1 MNQAETPSPSKS
13 QSFDSGAFLKT
24 LPGKPGVYRMRDET
38 GEVIYVGKAINLKKR
53 LASYFR
59 KNLDSPKT
67 KVLVSHIR
75 EIEVTVTH
83 TETEALLLEN
93 NLIKSLR
100 PRYNVLYRDDK
111 SYPSIFL
118 SSEHD
123 FPALAVHRGA
133 QRRRGRYFGP
143 YPSAGAVR
151 ETLNLLQKL
160 FPVRQ
165 CEDSFYGNRSR
176 PCLQY
181 QIKRCTAPCVGLIS
195 KQAYAEDVE
204 HAVMFLQGKSN
215 KVIDALVSSMEQAVE
230 KLEFEQAARY
240 RDQIA
245 SLRRIQEKQYISQEG
260 GDFDVIA
267 ASAGG
272 GLGCI
277 QVFTIRGGRNLGN
290 RSFYPRQGGI
300 VPRQTGIA
308 AEKEDSRESAGI
320 LLNAF
325 LPQYYLAGEGGQG
338 SRDVPAEILLSH
350 APESLAL
357 MEQALETQEG
367 RKIRLATRL
376 RGQRARWLKMAQQNA
391 DQALS
396 LRLSSKANMLQRFEA
411 LQEALEL
418 VDMPTRLECFDISHT
433 MGEATVASCV
443 VFDLNGPLKSDYRR
457 FNIEDITGGDDY
469 AAMRQALSRRYTRL
483 KEGEAK
489 LPDILF
495 IDGGKGQLS
504 QAQAVLEELQISGVL
519 LVGVAKGP
527 ERKPG
532 KEVLWLSQPGS
543 GSDAGSGLLDAV
555 REIILPPDAN
565 ALHLIQQIRDEAHRF
580 AITGHRQRRQ
590 RKRNTSVLESIP
602 GLGPKRRQVLLKQF
616 GGLQEVA
623 RAGVEDLASVSGIS
637 TALAQLIYDAFHVDE
652 NE

>member
-1 MNQAETPSPSKS
+1 MNQAATPSSNHPF
-13 QSFDSGAFLKT
+13 FDSSAFLKT
-24 LPGKPGVYRMRDET
+24 LPGKPGVYRMRDGSGT
-38 GEVIYVGKAINLKKR
+38 VIYVGKAINLKKR

-67 KVLVSHIR
+67 RVLVSRIHS
-75 EIEVTVTH
+75 IEVTVTH

-93 NLIKSLR
+93 NLIKSLK

-118 SSEHD
+118 SSQHD
-123 FPALAVHRGA
+123 FPALGVHRGA
-133 QRRRGRYFGP
+133 QRRKGRYFGP

-165 CEDSFYGNRSR
+165 CEDSFFGNRSR
-176 PCLQY
+176 ACLQY

-195 KQAYAEDVE
+195 KQAYAEDVA
-204 HAVMFLQGKSN
+204 HAVMFLQGKSSE
-215 KVIDALVSSMEQAVE
+215 VIDALVSCMEQAAE
-230 KLEFEQAARY
+230 KLDFEQAARY

-245 SLRRIQEKQYISQEG
+245 SLRRIQEKQYISQEQ

-267 ASAGG
+267 ASTAG

-277 QVFTIRGGRNLGN
+277 QIFTIRGGRNLGN
-290 RSFYPRQGGI
+290 RSFFPRQ
-300 VPRQTGIA
+300 VEMAMEQADSAENA
-308 AEKEDSRESAGI
+308 AA
-320 LLNAF
+320 LLDAF
-325 LPQYYLAGEGGQG
+325 LPQHYLAAESGQG
-338 SRDVPAEILLSH
+338 SRDIPTEILLSH
-350 APESLAL
+350 RPANMAL
-357 MEQALETQEG
+357 LEQALNVQEG

-391 DQALS
+391 EQALS
-396 LRLSSKANMLQRFEA
+396 LRLNSKANMLQRFEA

-418 VDMPTRLECFDISHT
+418 ADMPTRLECFDISHT

-469 AAMRQALSRRYTRL
+469 AAMRQALSRRYKRL

-504 QAQAVLEELQISGVL
+504 QAQAVLEEQQINGVL
-519 LVGVAKGP
+519 LVGIAKGP

-532 KEVLWLSQPGS
+532 KEVLWLCQPDTGID
-543 GSDAGSGLLDAV
+543 SDSGLLDGA
-555 REIILPPDAN
+555 REIILSADAS

-590 RKRNTSVLESIP
+590 RTRNTSVLEAIP
-602 GLGPKRRQVLLKQF
+602 GLGPKRRQLLLKQF

-623 RAGVEDLASVSGIS
+623 RAGMDDLASVSGIS
-637 TALAQLIYDAFHVDE
+637 PALAQLIYDAFHTDG